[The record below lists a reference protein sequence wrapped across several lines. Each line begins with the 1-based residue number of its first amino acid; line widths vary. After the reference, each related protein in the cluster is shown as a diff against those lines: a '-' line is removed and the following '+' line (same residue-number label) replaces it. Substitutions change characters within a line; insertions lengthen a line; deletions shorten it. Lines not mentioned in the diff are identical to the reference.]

1 MLFAIE
7 KLSGADVKME
17 DDEALL
23 DRYKVELRL
32 SQADSALLQDN
43 FTVALKQLNR
53 TNNVSISVNFQYFGA
68 ISEMGCRIVFNQRIK
83 SPGYWKENG
92 SKILFLR

>member
-17 DDEALL
+17 DDEALF

-53 TNNVSISVNFQYFGA
+53 TNNVSKSVNFQYFW
-68 ISEMGCRIVFNQRIK
+68 S
-83 SPGYWKENG
+83 Y
-92 SKILFLR
+92 